1 MPLSA
6 NLVLREVG
14 ITLFLAC
21 VGLKSGGKFVETL
34 VAGDGLYWLGMGALI
49 TAIPMLVVGFVARYV
64 FKLNYLSLCGLL
76 AGSMTDPPALGFAN
90 QIASSDA
97 PSITYASVYATVMF
111 MRILTAQ
118 AIVLLLL

>member
-1 MPLSA
+1 
-6 NLVLREVG
+6 
-14 ITLFLAC
+14 
-21 VGLKSGGKFVETL
+21 

-97 PSITYASVYATVMF
+97 PSITYASVYATGDVYAHPD
-111 MRILTAQ
+111 RAGHRAAAALTWLRHFTA
-118 AIVLLLL
+118 AKTGPSG